1 MADSE
6 AGRGVGP
13 VKDALA
19 LHPKTVA
26 ELLEI
31 CRAKHS
37 GLSEREVLEAVKV
50 LDGEGGLV
58 LRPRRFESFGGFL
71 LSPYWNTSLLIV
83 LAISVSSTLL
93 YFIADGL
100 PWSLLQI
107 VPGLLLIFYLPGH
120 SLLRILLGRRTGEPL
135 ERIVLE
141 IAASIVIIM
150 LLGLLLNFSGLGLF
164 SSPALASVVVMNILV
179 ALWSSFEDF
188 STSWLRA

>member
-1 MADSE
+1 M
-6 AGRGVGP
+6 GL

-31 CRAKHS
+31 CRSKQS
-37 GLSEREVLEAVKV
+37 GLSEQEVLGNVRV
-50 LDGEGGLV
+50 LRAEGGVV

-83 LAISVSSTLL
+83 LVASASSALL
-93 YFIADGL
+93 YFLANGL
-100 PWSLLQI
+100 PWRLFQI
-107 VPGLLLIFYLPGH
+107 VPGLLLIFYFPGH
-120 SLLRILLGRRTGEPL
+120 SFLRILLGRRTGQPL

-141 IAASIVIIM
+141 IATSIVLIM

-164 SSPALASVVVMNILV
+164 SAPALAFIVVMNLAV
-179 ALWSSFEDF
+179 ALWASYEDF
-188 STSWLRA
+188 STSWLRT